1 MRVINHGIIR
11 HRGRRGDNVS
21 THPSGTARLNGLWK
35 RDGKFFF
42 MFSVS
47 SMSSVSYSNFVFS
60 AFSMVKSVMG
70 LLLCLFLLSSCY
82 YKTPALDSEELSKKT
97 KDSLTYLYERHY
109 TWNTNLEVVDDS
121 ISLECLP
128 IKDTFIQLNR
138 GDRVVVA
145 EFAVHPADSV
155 DSIWVKLAH
164 TQDEQG
170 WIREKELKKSFAPTD
185 SISQAIHL
193 FSDTHASYFVV
204 IFALFVG
211 AYLFRAFRRKQ
222 LQMVY
227 FNDIDSVYP
236 LFLCLLMAFSATI
249 YESMQV
255 FVPETWEHFYFNPT
269 LSPFKVPFIL
279 SVFLL
284 SIWLFLIVALAV
296 LDDLFRQL
304 TPAAA
309 IFYLLGL
316 MSCCIFCYF
325 FFILMTHIYIGYLFL
340 IFFILVFTKKVYR
353 NIGYKYRC
361 GHCGEKLKEKGHMLQ
376 TYNPND
382 IAEFQIMLQSTGK
395 WFTDN
400 DGNADFTNNDALK
413 ECYDVF
419 KKLNES
425 DFCQVVSDWT
435 GFAGA
440 INNGDVACV
449 MRGSWITSTIM
460 GADDQSGKWKMAP
473 IPKMSTDGATHYS
486 NQGGSSWFVLKNS
499 KNADAAAKFL
509 ADTFGGSTELYDSL
523 MKSNNIIGTYL
534 PAADIEAVNTESEF
548 FSGQQINKTLVDWE
562 AQIPSVNTGAFSAE
576 AQSALLAVT
585 PNILNGSDLDTELA
599 AAEEQFN
606 QTIQ

>member
-1 MRVINHGIIR
+1 MRIINHGIIR

-47 SMSSVSYSNFVFS
+47 SMSSVSYSNSVFS
-60 AFSMVKSVMG
+60 AFSVVKSVMS

-296 LDDLFRQL
+296 LDDLFQQL

-325 FFILMTHIYIGYLFL
+325 FFILMTHIYIGSLFL
-340 IFFILVFTKKVYR
+340 TFFILVFAKKVYR

-361 GHCGEKLKEKGHMLQ
+361 GHCGEKLKEKGICPH
-376 TYNPND
+376 
-382 IAEFQIMLQSTGK
+382 
-395 WFTDN
+395 
-400 DGNADFTNNDALK
+400 
-413 ECYDVF
+413 C
-419 KKLNES
+419 
-425 DFCQVVSDWT
+425 
-435 GFAGA
+435 GA
-440 INNGDVACV
+440 IN
-449 MRGSWITSTIM
+449 
-460 GADDQSGKWKMAP
+460 
-473 IPKMSTDGATHYS
+473 
-486 NQGGSSWFVLKNS
+486 
-499 KNADAAAKFL
+499 
-509 ADTFGGSTELYDSL
+509 E
-523 MKSNNIIGTYL
+523 
-534 PAADIEAVNTESEF
+534 
-548 FSGQQINKTLVDWE
+548 
-562 AQIPSVNTGAFSAE
+562 
-576 AQSALLAVT
+576 
-585 PNILNGSDLDTELA
+585 
-599 AAEEQFN
+599 
-606 QTIQ
+606 

>member
-296 LDDLFRQL
+296 LDDLFQQL

-340 IFFILVFTKKVYR
+340 TFFIICIYATTYDLFKNLNSNRPLIGNHSCCLFK
-353 NIGYKYRC
+353 NI
-361 GHCGEKLKEKGHMLQ
+361 KGH
-376 TYNPND
+376 TSITIDENPH
-382 IAEFQIMLQSTGK
+382 IFQNFI
-395 WFTDN
+395 
-400 DGNADFTNNDALK
+400 
-413 ECYDVF
+413 
-419 KKLNES
+419 
-425 DFCQVVSDWT
+425 
-435 GFAGA
+435 
-440 INNGDVACV
+440 
-449 MRGSWITSTIM
+449 R
-460 GADDQSGKWKMAP
+460 
-473 IPKMSTDGATHYS
+473 
-486 NQGGSSWFVLKNS
+486 
-499 KNADAAAKFL
+499 
-509 ADTFGGSTELYDSL
+509 
-523 MKSNNIIGTYL
+523 YL
-534 PAADIEAVNTESEF
+534 
-548 FSGQQINKTLVDWE
+548 
-562 AQIPSVNTGAFSAE
+562 
-576 AQSALLAVT
+576 
-585 PNILNGSDLDTELA
+585 
-599 AAEEQFN
+599 
-606 QTIQ
+606 

>member
-325 FFILMTHIYIGYLFL
+325 FFILMTHIYMVIYSWPFLFWFL
-340 IFFILVFTKKVYR
+340 RRRSIETLGISIVA
-353 NIGYKYRC
+353 
-361 GHCGEKLKEKGHMLQ
+361 
-376 TYNPND
+376 D
-382 IAEFQIMLQSTGK
+382 IAGR
-395 WFTDN
+395 N
-400 DGNADFTNNDALK
+400 
-413 ECYDVF
+413 
-419 KKLNES
+419 
-425 DFCQVVSDWT
+425 
-435 GFAGA
+435 
-440 INNGDVACV
+440 
-449 MRGSWITSTIM
+449 
-460 GADDQSGKWKMAP
+460 
-473 IPKMSTDGATHYS
+473 
-486 NQGGSSWFVLKNS
+486 
-499 KNADAAAKFL
+499 
-509 ADTFGGSTELYDSL
+509 
-523 MKSNNIIGTYL
+523 
-534 PAADIEAVNTESEF
+534 
-548 FSGQQINKTLVDWE
+548 
-562 AQIPSVNTGAFSAE
+562 
-576 AQSALLAVT
+576 
-585 PNILNGSDLDTELA
+585 
-599 AAEEQFN
+599 
-606 QTIQ
+606 